1 MFTICL
7 PTSKNFKGQCYSST
21 KTVNKTT
28 LQLTKDCMKSVWNL
42 KPEFVAVGVVHHP
55 KAAWVRALLWAGKVQ
70 SSEAAGKENAEEE
83 DGEEEKVSA
92 EKGDDEEEKESAETL
107 AQGSIENKFTH
118 CSAVEVMLGYRVPA
132 APPDAEK
139 QCSMPPIV
147 FSEAQ
152 LIRV

>member
-1 MFTICL
+1 
-7 PTSKNFKGQCYSST
+7 
-21 KTVNKTT
+21 
-28 LQLTKDCMKSVWNL
+28 MKSVWKL
-42 KPEFVAVGVVHHP
+42 KPEFVAVWVDTFGKRIRCICSVVHHGVVHHP

-83 DGEEEKVSA
+83 DGEGEKVSA
-92 EKGDDEEEKESAETL
+92 EKEDEEEEKESAETL

-139 QCSMPPIV
+139 QCSMLPIV
-147 FSEAQ
+147 LSEAQ
-152 LIRV
+152 LTRV